1 VTWRLLLPIGGVG
14 LVAVVAAA
22 TLPLAGAVALAT
34 VAVALAAGLAEVL
47 VAGRLR
53 RAAAEV
59 ETWLRQEHHRALR
72 LPPGGGWRELET
84 ALNALGAAYQRRGI
98 KLRRERPW
106 RRELVDSLVSPAL
119 LVSAE
124 DRLLAANDAARSLL
138 GISDDARALTVLEAS
153 GSPALAGAVHEARDT
168 GVPVTLDVEH
178 GQRDL
183 RCVVSLVG
191 DELLVILTDRTQE
204 QRVEELR
211 RNFVVNASHEL
222 KTPVTSIRTLSEA
235 LEVTARQDPEQI
247 GPLVAR
253 LSGEAERLARLV
265 YDLLD
270 LRRLEE
276 RAPVETD
283 PVDLAWLVRD
293 VAAELVDR
301 AERREV
307 ELGVEAPDR
316 LVLAGSE
323 GDLRIVVKNLVANAI
338 QYNRPSGSVEVVLTA
353 TPEGALLSVGDTGIG
368 IPAHDRQRIFERFY
382 RVDAARSRETGGTGL
397 GLSLVRHAVERHG
410 GTITVDSEPGV
421 GTTFTVRLPA
431 GAGAGSDAQ

>member
-1 VTWRLLLPIGGVG
+1 VPSPWPPWPWPSPP
-14 LVAVVAAA
+14 A
-22 TLPLAGAVALAT
+22 
-34 VAVALAAGLAEVL
+34 LAEVL
-47 VAGRLR
+47 VADRLR

-72 LPPGGGWRELET
+72 LPPGGGWRELES

-124 DRLLAANDAARSLL
+124 DRLLAANDAARALL
-138 GISDDARALTVLEAS
+138 GISDDARTLTVLEAS

-178 GQRDL
+178 GERDL

-204 QRVEELR
+204 RRVEELR

-235 LEVTARQDPEQI
+235 LEVTARQDPEQV

-353 TPEGALLSVGDTGIG
+353 TPEGAVLSVARHRHRHPGARP
-368 IPAHDRQRIFERFY
+368 PAHLRALLPGRCGALAGDRRDGAGPVAGPPRRRAARRHDHRRQR
-382 RVDAARSRETGGTGL
+382 AGGGDHL
-397 GLSLVRHAVERHG
+397 HR
-410 GTITVDSEPGV
+410 P
-421 GTTFTVRLPA
+421 LPA